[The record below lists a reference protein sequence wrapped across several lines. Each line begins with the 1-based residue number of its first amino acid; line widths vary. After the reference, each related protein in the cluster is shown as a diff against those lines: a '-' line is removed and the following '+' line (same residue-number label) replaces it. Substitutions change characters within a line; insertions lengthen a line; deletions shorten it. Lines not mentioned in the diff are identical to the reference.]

1 MEKFAANLQFVGT
14 LDNKGIPLLK
24 ESLKE
29 KLTNVHFKQLFTC
42 FYLTCTH
49 PLQFMFFMWKDTRP
63 KKKKLH
69 KLFIAK
75 QMNIKDDAMVTCTLK
90 GMQNK
95 EIFGMYKK
103 NPWQVSRDISCS
115 L

>member
-1 MEKFAANLQFVGT
+1 MFL
-14 LDNKGIPLLK
+14 LDLYS
-24 ESLKE
+24 SLAIYVLYVEGYKA
-29 KLTNVHFKQLFTC
+29 
-42 FYLTCTH
+42 
-49 PLQFMFFMWKDTRP
+49 
-63 KKKKLH
+63 KKKLH

-95 EIFGMYKK
+95 EIFGMYQK